1 MRSKVQLWG
10 NSLALR
16 IPKYIA
22 NQIKIING
30 SDVDVFLEEEKI
42 VITPIKNNPKSLD
55 ELLSKI
61 DNGNLHKEED
71 FGTPV
76 GGEIW

>member
-1 MRSKVQLWG
+1 MQSKVQLWG

-22 NQIKIING
+22 NQIKIDNG
-30 SDVDVFLEEEKI
+30 SKVDVQLEEEKI
-42 VITPIKNNPKSLD
+42 IIRPISDDQETLNQLLAKINN
-55 ELLSKI
+55 
-61 DNGNLHKEED
+61 DNTHSEED
-71 FGTPV
+71 FSEPV